1 MAFKKL
7 LALPLLLSLTACA
20 GVLPGSSPSDQAT
33 PRSEPAQEEQTR
45 FYYDFDDILV
55 PKEMELTPKNSLL
68 LETPQVKA
76 GVIQF
81 KGRVEPISLF
91 DFFQTNMPKDGW
103 QLRSYIKY
111 GRYLMVY
118 EKPDRDCVISIDESS
133 LTTSMEIW
141 VTPRINGTGA
151 STFSPQLER
160 NLAQ

>member
-1 MAFKKL
+1 MILKKL
-7 LALPLLLSLTACA
+7 LIASSLLLLTGCA
-20 GVLPGSSPSDQAT
+20 GVLPGTGSSDPQAQGAA
-33 PRSEPAQEEQTR
+33 PAQEEQTR

-55 PKEMELTPKNSLL
+55 PKEMELSPKNSLL

-81 KGRVEPISLF
+81 AGRVEPISLF

-141 VTPRINGTGA
+141 VTPRIGGT
-151 STFSPQLER
+151 STTFNPQIER
-160 NLAQ
+160 TLAQ